1 MTATTTEH
9 GGVRRSTKAPTWPL
23 IGVLNAR
30 SARSMRRI
38 PAALIPTIVMP
49 VFFTV
54 AFTGTFRGLTLLPGY
69 PTDNIWNWMV
79 PYACVQT
86 ASFAAM
92 GAAFGLGRDLET
104 GFYDRLLVAPVRSWA
119 VPASGVLWSVV
130 RTAIPVTICLVL
142 GVIGGLTFP
151 SGALAV
157 LWMTIAAAG
166 VATMAALWGQGVMYR
181 TKKQSAGGMVQ
192 IGLFIVMFLSV
203 GMVPLDLQEGWLPK
217 VAKYNPLTPILTL
230 ARAGFVYGG
239 DWADVWP
246 GLLSILVC
254 TLLLLWWALRGM
266 RSLVP

>member
-1 MTATTTEH
+1 VTLAARPDGE
-9 GGVRRSTKAPTWPL
+9 RRARVPSGPL

-30 SARSMRRI
+30 SARNLRRI

-86 ASFAAM
+86 SSFAAM
-92 GAAFGLGRDLET
+92 GAAFSLGRDLET
-104 GFYDRLLVAPVRSWA
+104 GFYDRLLVAPVAPWA

-130 RTAIPVTICLVL
+130 RTAMPVTICLVL
-142 GVIGGLTFP
+142 GVVGGLTFP
-151 SGALAV
+151 SGTFSV
-157 LWMTIAAAG
+157 LWLVVAAAG
-166 VATMAALWGQGVMYR
+166 VSTMAALWGQGVMYR
-181 TKKQSAGGMVQ
+181 SRKQSAGGLVQ
-192 IGLFIVMFLSV
+192 IGLFVVMFLSV

-217 VAKYNPLTPILTL
+217 VARYNPLTPILTL

-239 DWADVWP
+239 DWSHVWP
-246 GLLSILVC
+246 GLVSILGC
-254 TLLLLWWALRGM
+254 SLLLAWWAMRGLRT
-266 RSLVP
+266 LVP